1 MYWYICMV
9 FGLGILR
16 GDERNNETIPQY
28 VGIMILFI
36 NSQDK
41 TNLEDN
47 EILINCPYHV
57 FFSLFLPWRQWDTDC
72 SPRSCLDHVV
82 SASRA
87 LTPKDSVP
95 EKLCHRIFYRHHQK
109 LNHRPTISHIE
120 YRLQTSS
127 GIGHCCQ
134 KKLRHFYPVRTL
146 KV

>member
-57 FFSLFLPWRQWDTDC
+57 FFSLF
-72 SPRSCLDHVV
+72 
-82 SASRA
+82 
-87 LTPKDSVP
+87 
-95 EKLCHRIFYRHHQK
+95 F
-109 LNHRPTISHIE
+109 
-120 YRLQTSS
+120 
-127 GIGHCCQ
+127 
-134 KKLRHFYPVRTL
+134 TL
-146 KV
+146 KTMRYWLLAQIMFGSCGVCFTCPDTQGFGPWKIVSSRFLSSSSKTKSSPYYFPYRIQITDFFWFWPFLPKKNCAIFTLLGL